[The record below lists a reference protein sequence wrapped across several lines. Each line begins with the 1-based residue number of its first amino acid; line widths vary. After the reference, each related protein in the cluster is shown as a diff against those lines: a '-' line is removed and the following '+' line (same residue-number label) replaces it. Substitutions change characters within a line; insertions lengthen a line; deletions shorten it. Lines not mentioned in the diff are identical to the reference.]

1 MFPPDK
7 SFHRFAVSRL
17 RLPGGSVLKNQV
29 IEYQQTSENKF
40 SARYYPLTE
49 EIPFTEWRGGDF
61 HWPSDI

>member
-17 RLPGGSVLKNQV
+17 HLPDGSVLKNQV